1 MEGKSLLEKI
11 EKTKLLYRILILVGT
26 LVLLGGLFVWLFV
39 IPVTGQIGK
48 TREEIA
54 DLNHKINQA
63 KIKAKNLMQFEAELA
78 QVEAQFQEALKLLPN
93 TREIPS
99 LLRKIT
105 ELGNDSRLVFRM
117 FSPQRERAAD
127 FYVEIPVTI
136 EVSGNY
142 HDVAVFFDKVGRM
155 ERIVNILDVTMRP
168 VQERSTTLT
177 TTCNAVT
184 YRFKGS
190 EHAQEGKQDQKKK
203 T

>member
-11 EKTKLLYRILILVGT
+11 EKTKLPYRILILVGT

-54 DLNHKINQA
+54 DLSHKINQA